1 MFSRKKIAAVSA
13 LLGGLAMTCTGA
25 AQAHAA
31 GGPALCTTDSQG
43 NVTCIQRF
51 DGMTPQGDR
60 YTLRQAQTCV
70 PIEPLTLPAGNLLSH
85 GTTRIGP
92 QVTCASTPPEFGKEP
107 APGQEMPAL
116 LG

>member
-13 LLGGLAMTCTGA
+13 LLGGLVMTCTGA
-25 AQAHAA
+25 AQAYAA
-31 GGPALCTTDSQG
+31 GPALCTTDAQG

-60 YTLRQAQTCV
+60 VILRQAQTCV
-70 PIEPLTLPAGNLLSH
+70 PVEPLSLPTGNLLSK

-92 QVTCASTPPEFGKEP
+92 QVTCANGVPEFGNEQ
-107 APGQEMPAL
+107 APGQEMPGL
-116 LG
+116 FG